1 MGVYRPMTTLLV
13 LGAQRERISSRAA
26 EHRLDESH
34 QVIPQHGCIPAV
46 PASVSP
52 GEVIV
57 AAPDANV
64 EDAACCRRSC
74 RWLRASS
81 NLRSRAAWISACRP
95 ASLSCGVT

>member
-13 LGAQRERISSRAA
+13 LGAQRERMGSRAA
-26 EHRLDESH
+26 EHRLDEPH
-34 QVIPQHGCIPAV
+34 QVIPQHGCLPAE

-57 AAPDANV
+57 AGV
-64 EDAACCRRSC
+64 EEGAHLKDVVCCRRSC
-74 RWLRASS
+74 RSLRASS

-95 ASLSCGVT
+95 AS